1 MKHEH
6 ANMIIARE
14 WERPFNIDDLDI
26 LSTHIRI
33 NQSFFA
39 STVPPPRA
47 RDGEPNEIQRALPS

>member
-26 LSTHIRI
+26 DDLDILSTHIRI

-39 STVPPPRA
+39 STV
-47 RDGEPNEIQRALPS
+47 